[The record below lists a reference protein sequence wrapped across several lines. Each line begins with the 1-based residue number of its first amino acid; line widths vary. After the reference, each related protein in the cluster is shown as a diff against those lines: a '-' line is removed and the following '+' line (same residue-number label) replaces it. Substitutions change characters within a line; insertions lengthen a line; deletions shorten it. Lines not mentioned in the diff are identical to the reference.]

1 MIVLVVGGFSR
12 SLINFRGHLLQS
24 MAAAGHEVHAAAPG
38 LLADQTTASGLRA
51 IGVTPH
57 DVAIQRVGLNP
68 LKDLGALASL
78 LRLMR
83 EVGPDAVLAYT
94 AKPVIWSMLA
104 GALTGIPKR
113 FALITGAG
121 YAFGSATSGKRALIS
136 KIARSLYR
144 YGLACAS
151 QVFFQNRDDAALFA
165 DLRLVP
171 KSTPTAIFAGSGI
184 DIERFMPQP
193 LPAEPLSF
201 LLIARLLGDKGIR
214 EYFSAAQM
222 VSAVHPEV
230 RFALVGPPDESPDG
244 ISRRELDA
252 MLSRSIVQWH
262 GETDDVRPFIAASHV
277 YVLPSYREGTPR
289 TVLEAMA
296 LGRAVITTDAPG
308 CRETV
313 VDGVNGFLVET
324 QSAEAVARAMLRFIE
339 APELVDR
346 MGREARRIAEERYD
360 VRIVSRKMMDAM
372 GL

>member
-184 DIERFMPQP
+184 D
-193 LPAEPLSF
+193 PAHCAA
-201 LLIARLLGDKGIR
+201 ARRQGHPRVLLGRTNGIGR
-214 EYFSAAQM
+214 APGSSLRAGRPA
-222 VSAVHPEV
+222 
-230 RFALVGPPDESPDG
+230 
-244 ISRRELDA
+244 RRE
-252 MLSRSIVQWH
+252 SRW
-262 GETDDVRPFIAASHV
+262 DFAA
-277 YVLPSYREGTPR
+277 
-289 TVLEAMA
+289 
-296 LGRAVITTDAPG
+296 RA
-308 CRETV
+308 RRH
-313 VDGVNGFLVET
+313 
-324 QSAEAVARAMLRFIE
+324 AVA
-339 APELVDR
+339 
-346 MGREARRIAEERYD
+346 
-360 VRIVSRKMMDAM
+360 
-372 GL
+372 